1 MEYMMSI
8 RGNQGLAQRM
18 VIRLTTRLIRSISA
32 FSQFPALVINEPVKG
47 CGGVIWALWNAPS
60 VPVRWNRFHCLS
72 ECVGCKRGEPASMN
86 RCFEQCKD
94 IIARRI
100 GGETILIPKVR
111 SADVQRDIYAL
122 NPMASYVWGKIDG
135 KKTMGAICDLI
146 VSEFEVD
153 HREAEEDLRKC
164 IDQLLQIK
172 GISEAGRREASG
184 SRPDITSGA

>member
-1 MEYMMSI
+1 
-8 RGNQGLAQRM
+8 
-18 VIRLTTRLIRSISA
+18 
-32 FSQFPALVINEPVKG
+32 
-47 CGGVIWALWNAPS
+47 
-60 VPVRWNRFHCLS
+60 
-72 ECVGCKRGEPASMN
+72 MN

-100 GGETILIPKVR
+100 GGETILMPKVR

-135 KKTMGAICDLI
+135 KNTMGAICDLI

-172 GISEAGRREASG
+172 GKIGRAHV
-184 SRPDITSGA
+184 